1 MQPSPSSS
9 GATAPSAAAVTSF
22 AAIQRAQEA
31 DGAPRKKAPQRSLVE
46 IQEEERARQVEQDFL
61 RWWAAEE
68 ERLRAEEAATAALLA
83 SASGAGEGQHRKPRK
98 TGKKGK
104 PQGGEQPQQ
113 AQQQQQPQQQS
124 QQPKSPSKPPHEKAG
139 AQEGAQGQGQGQG
152 GKPRKRRPPPAH
164 EKTARDDARRL
175 EAQS

>member
-83 SASGAGEGQHRKPRK
+83 SAAAGEGQRRPRK
-98 TGKKGK
+98 TG
-104 PQGGEQPQQ
+104 
-113 AQQQQQPQQQS
+113 
-124 QQPKSPSKPPHEKAG
+124 
-139 AQEGAQGQGQGQG
+139 
-152 GKPRKRRPPPAH
+152 
-164 EKTARDDARRL
+164 
-175 EAQS
+175 